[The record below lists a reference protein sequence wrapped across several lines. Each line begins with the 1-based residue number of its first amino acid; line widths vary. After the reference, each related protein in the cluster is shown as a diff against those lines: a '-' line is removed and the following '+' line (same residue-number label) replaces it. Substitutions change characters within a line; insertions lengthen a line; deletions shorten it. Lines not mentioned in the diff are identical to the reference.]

1 MFNPYQSRMDSL
13 LQQKQMLEQQM
24 TALQQY
30 QQMPNININNMPQP
44 NNFDFNGRWV
54 NSKDEAMGVANNNLP
69 LIMFDRNNPIFYMKN
84 MDGSFKTFRFE
95 EVLEQPQI
103 NNDARIDIFKCIKVL
118 KKYLFL
124 CYNLNVKGGIIC
136 LKTVYLIFQSILKN
150 GLRLHWLEP
159 LKQLLKLQ
167 SVRLGLQQ

>member
-30 QQMPNININNMPQP
+30 QQIPNININNMPQP

-103 NNDARIDIFKCIKVL
+103 NNDARIDALENKINTI
-118 KKYLFL
+118 
-124 CYNLNVKGGIIC
+124 LNA
-136 LKTVYLIFQSILKN
+136 
-150 GLRLHWLEP
+150 
-159 LKQLLKLQ
+159 
-167 SVRLGLQQ
+167 LQQPSTNTPKEQETTPQTAKNNGKEVKQNG

>member
-84 MDGSFKTFRFE
+84 MDGTFRTFKFE

-103 NNDARIDIFKCIKVL
+103 NNDARIDALESKINTI
-118 KKYLFL
+118 
-124 CYNLNVKGGIIC
+124 LNA
-136 LKTVYLIFQSILKN
+136 
-150 GLRLHWLEP
+150 
-159 LKQLLKLQ
+159 
-167 SVRLGLQQ
+167 LQQPSTNTSKEQETTQQTAKNSGKEVKQNG

>member
-54 NSKDEAMGVANNNLP
+54 DSKDEAMGVANNNLP

-103 NNDARIDIFKCIKVL
+103 NNDARIDALESKINTI
-118 KKYLFL
+118 
-124 CYNLNVKGGIIC
+124 LNA
-136 LKTVYLIFQSILKN
+136 
-150 GLRLHWLEP
+150 
-159 LKQLLKLQ
+159 
-167 SVRLGLQQ
+167 LQQPSINTSKEQETTPQTAKNSGKEVKQNG

>member
-30 QQMPNININNMPQP
+30 QQIPNININNMPQP

-103 NNDARIDIFKCIKVL
+103 NNDARIDALENKINTI
-118 KKYLFL
+118 
-124 CYNLNVKGGIIC
+124 LNA
-136 LKTVYLIFQSILKN
+136 
-150 GLRLHWLEP
+150 
-159 LKQLLKLQ
+159 
-167 SVRLGLQQ
+167 LQQPSTNTSKEQETTPQTAKNNGKEVKQNG

>member
-84 MDGSFKTFRFE
+84 MDGTFRTFKFE
-95 EVLEQPQI
+95 EVLKQPQI
-103 NNDARIDIFKCIKVL
+103 NNDARIDALESKINTI
-118 KKYLFL
+118 
-124 CYNLNVKGGIIC
+124 LNA
-136 LKTVYLIFQSILKN
+136 
-150 GLRLHWLEP
+150 
-159 LKQLLKLQ
+159 
-167 SVRLGLQQ
+167 LQQPSTNTSKEQETTLQTAKNSKKEVKQNG

>member
-84 MDGSFKTFRFE
+84 MDGTFRTFKFE

-103 NNDARIDIFKCIKVL
+103 NNDARIDALESKI
-118 KKYLFL
+118 
-124 CYNLNVKGGIIC
+124 N
-136 LKTVYLIFQSILKN
+136 TILKA
-150 GLRLHWLEP
+150 
-159 LKQLLKLQ
+159 
-167 SVRLGLQQ
+167 LQQPSTNTSKEQETTSQTAKNSGKEVKQNG

>member
-103 NNDARIDIFKCIKVL
+103 NNDARIDALESKINTI
-118 KKYLFL
+118 
-124 CYNLNVKGGIIC
+124 LNV
-136 LKTVYLIFQSILKN
+136 
-150 GLRLHWLEP
+150 
-159 LKQLLKLQ
+159 
-167 SVRLGLQQ
+167 LQQPRTNTSKEQGTTPQTAKNSGKEVKQNG

>member
-30 QQMPNININNMPQP
+30 QQKPNININNMPQP

-103 NNDARIDIFKCIKVL
+103 NNDARIDALENKINTI
-118 KKYLFL
+118 
-124 CYNLNVKGGIIC
+124 LNA
-136 LKTVYLIFQSILKN
+136 
-150 GLRLHWLEP
+150 
-159 LKQLLKLQ
+159 
-167 SVRLGLQQ
+167 LQQPSTNTSKEQETTPQTAKNNGKEVKQNG

>member
-84 MDGSFKTFRFE
+84 MDGTFRTFKFE

-103 NNDARIDIFKCIKVL
+103 NNDARIDALESKINTI
-118 KKYLFL
+118 
-124 CYNLNVKGGIIC
+124 LNA
-136 LKTVYLIFQSILKN
+136 
-150 GLRLHWLEP
+150 
-159 LKQLLKLQ
+159 
-167 SVRLGLQQ
+167 LQQPSTNTSKEQGTTPQTAKNSGKEVKQNG

>member
-103 NNDARIDIFKCIKVL
+103 NNDARIDALESKINTI
-118 KKYLFL
+118 
-124 CYNLNVKGGIIC
+124 LNV
-136 LKTVYLIFQSILKN
+136 
-150 GLRLHWLEP
+150 
-159 LKQLLKLQ
+159 
-167 SVRLGLQQ
+167 LQQPSTNTSKEQETTPQTAKNSGKEVKQNG

>member
-103 NNDARIDIFKCIKVL
+103 NNHARIDALENKINTI
-118 KKYLFL
+118 
-124 CYNLNVKGGIIC
+124 LNA
-136 LKTVYLIFQSILKN
+136 
-150 GLRLHWLEP
+150 
-159 LKQLLKLQ
+159 
-167 SVRLGLQQ
+167 LQQPSTNTSKEQETTPQTAKNNGKEVKQNG

>member
-84 MDGSFKTFRFE
+84 IDGSFKTFRFE
-95 EVLEQPQI
+95 EFLEQPQI
-103 NNDARIDIFKCIKVL
+103 NNDARIDALENKINTI
-118 KKYLFL
+118 
-124 CYNLNVKGGIIC
+124 LNA
-136 LKTVYLIFQSILKN
+136 
-150 GLRLHWLEP
+150 
-159 LKQLLKLQ
+159 
-167 SVRLGLQQ
+167 LQQPSTNTSKEQETTPQTAKNNGKEVKQNG

>member
-103 NNDARIDIFKCIKVL
+103 NNDARIDALESKINTI
-118 KKYLFL
+118 
-124 CYNLNVKGGIIC
+124 LNA
-136 LKTVYLIFQSILKN
+136 
-150 GLRLHWLEP
+150 
-159 LKQLLKLQ
+159 
-167 SVRLGLQQ
+167 LQQPSINTSKEQEKAPQTAKNSGKEVKQNG

>member
-103 NNDARIDIFKCIKVL
+103 NNDARIDALESKINTI
-118 KKYLFL
+118 
-124 CYNLNVKGGIIC
+124 LNA
-136 LKTVYLIFQSILKN
+136 
-150 GLRLHWLEP
+150 
-159 LKQLLKLQ
+159 
-167 SVRLGLQQ
+167 LQQPSTNTSKEQETTPQTAKNSGKEVKQNG

>member
-103 NNDARIDIFKCIKVL
+103 NNDARIDALENKINTI
-118 KKYLFL
+118 
-124 CYNLNVKGGIIC
+124 LNA
-136 LKTVYLIFQSILKN
+136 
-150 GLRLHWLEP
+150 
-159 LKQLLKLQ
+159 
-167 SVRLGLQQ
+167 LQQPSTNTSKEQETTPQTAKNNGKEVKQNG

>member
-95 EVLEQPQI
+95 EVLEQSQI
-103 NNDARIDIFKCIKVL
+103 NNDARIDALENKINTI
-118 KKYLFL
+118 
-124 CYNLNVKGGIIC
+124 LNA
-136 LKTVYLIFQSILKN
+136 
-150 GLRLHWLEP
+150 
-159 LKQLLKLQ
+159 
-167 SVRLGLQQ
+167 LQQPSTNTSKEQETTPQTAKNNGKEVKQNG

>member
-103 NNDARIDIFKCIKVL
+103 NNNARIDALENKINTI
-118 KKYLFL
+118 
-124 CYNLNVKGGIIC
+124 LNA
-136 LKTVYLIFQSILKN
+136 
-150 GLRLHWLEP
+150 
-159 LKQLLKLQ
+159 
-167 SVRLGLQQ
+167 LQQPSTNTSKEQETTPQTAKNNGKEVKQNG

>member
-84 MDGSFKTFRFE
+84 MDGTFRTFRFE

-103 NNDARIDIFKCIKVL
+103 NNDARIDALENKINTI
-118 KKYLFL
+118 
-124 CYNLNVKGGIIC
+124 LNA
-136 LKTVYLIFQSILKN
+136 
-150 GLRLHWLEP
+150 
-159 LKQLLKLQ
+159 
-167 SVRLGLQQ
+167 LQQPSTNTSKEQGTTPQTAKNSGKEVKQNG

>member
-103 NNDARIDIFKCIKVL
+103 NNDARIDALESKINTI
-118 KKYLFL
+118 
-124 CYNLNVKGGIIC
+124 LNA
-136 LKTVYLIFQSILKN
+136 
-150 GLRLHWLEP
+150 
-159 LKQLLKLQ
+159 
-167 SVRLGLQQ
+167 LQQPSINTSKEQETTPQTAKNSGKEVKQNG

>member
-54 NSKDEAMGVANNNLP
+54 NSKDEAMGVANNNLS

-103 NNDARIDIFKCIKVL
+103 NNDARIDALESKINTI
-118 KKYLFL
+118 
-124 CYNLNVKGGIIC
+124 LNA
-136 LKTVYLIFQSILKN
+136 
-150 GLRLHWLEP
+150 
-159 LKQLLKLQ
+159 
-167 SVRLGLQQ
+167 LQQPSINTSKEQETTPQTAKNSGKEVKQNG

>member
-84 MDGSFKTFRFE
+84 MDGTFRTFKFE

-103 NNDARIDIFKCIKVL
+103 NNDARIDALESKINTI
-118 KKYLFL
+118 
-124 CYNLNVKGGIIC
+124 LNA
-136 LKTVYLIFQSILKN
+136 
-150 GLRLHWLEP
+150 
-159 LKQLLKLQ
+159 
-167 SVRLGLQQ
+167 LQQPSTNTSKEQETTPQTAKNSRKEVKQNG

>member
-103 NNDARIDIFKCIKVL
+103 NNDARIDALESKINTI
-118 KKYLFL
+118 
-124 CYNLNVKGGIIC
+124 LNV
-136 LKTVYLIFQSILKN
+136 
-150 GLRLHWLEP
+150 
-159 LKQLLKLQ
+159 
-167 SVRLGLQQ
+167 LQQPSTNTSKEQGTTPQTAKNSGKEVKQNG

>member
-103 NNDARIDIFKCIKVL
+103 NNDARIDALESKINTI
-118 KKYLFL
+118 
-124 CYNLNVKGGIIC
+124 LNA
-136 LKTVYLIFQSILKN
+136 
-150 GLRLHWLEP
+150 
-159 LKQLLKLQ
+159 
-167 SVRLGLQQ
+167 LQQPSTNTSKEQETKPQTAKKEVK